1 MRNLRGMFAQ
11 DVAVH
16 GSGTP
21 KPESLFKTNAEF
33 LVTERTSV
41 YEGLTRRNTSCSYV
55 IKPNQTFGLASN
67 QPSAV
72 AM

>member
-33 LVTERTSV
+33 LVTERT
-41 YEGLTRRNTSCSYV
+41 
-55 IKPNQTFGLASN
+55 
-67 QPSAV
+67 
-72 AM
+72 